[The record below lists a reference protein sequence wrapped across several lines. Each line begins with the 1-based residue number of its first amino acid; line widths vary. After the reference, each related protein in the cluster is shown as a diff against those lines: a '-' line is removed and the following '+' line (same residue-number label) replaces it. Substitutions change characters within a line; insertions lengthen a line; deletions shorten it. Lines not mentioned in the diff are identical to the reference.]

1 MVEVKK
7 RISDL
12 PDIED
17 DPRFK
22 RLLKDYKYSCTKW
35 RIINSCFL
43 GAGLSLVTGPLHTIA
58 LSMQLSVI
66 PHLTAYGDVKPEQ
79 LKQTMIGSATKKMKL
94 LAGKEA
100 KELAVAKAEKP
111 LTNYE
116 Q

>member
-1 MVEVKK
+1 VTSCRQLHQVAHYQQLFPG
-7 RISDL
+7 RGPLVSS
-12 PDIED
+12 
-17 DPRFK
+17 
-22 RLLKDYKYSCTKW
+22 LKAGSCC
-35 RIINSCFL
+35 R
-43 GAGLSLVTGPLHTIA
+43 LVTGPLHTIA